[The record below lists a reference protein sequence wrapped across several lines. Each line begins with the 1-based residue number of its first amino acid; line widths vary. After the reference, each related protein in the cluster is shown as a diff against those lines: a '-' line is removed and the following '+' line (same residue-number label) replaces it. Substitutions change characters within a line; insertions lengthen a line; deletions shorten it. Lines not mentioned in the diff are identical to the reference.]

1 VENEHVQA
9 RQVVALLRLLAS
21 TALAMT
27 LAMVS
32 VSAGAASAKG
42 GNPLERYVADLNT
55 WSADFRQI
63 VVDSSARKIS
73 DSQGRLII
81 VRPGKFRWESAPE
94 GAEPGAQLLVADGRS
109 LWFMDRDLQQATVRP
124 LDQALPQSPALL
136 LAGGTDL
143 STAFEQRG
151 PARRDGLDW
160 VDVMPRD
167 PRSDF
172 REASFAFKDGQLARM
187 VVTDK
192 LGQRSELRFTGVQKN
207 RSVDPALVAFEL
219 PAGVDL
225 IGAPAP
231 SR

>member
-1 VENEHVQA
+1 M
-9 RQVVALLRLLAS
+9 RIDRLLAGF
-21 TALAMT
+21 ALAM
-27 LAMVS
+27 AMALPPIS
-32 VSAGAASAKG
+32 ASAAPAQG
-42 GNPLERYVADLNT
+42 GNPLERYVADLKT

-63 VVDSSARKIS
+63 VVDSNARKIS
-73 DSQGRLII
+73 DSQGRLVI
-81 VRPGKFRWESAPE
+81 VRPGKFRWESTPD
-94 GAEPGAQLLVADGRS
+94 GAESGAQLLIADGRS

-143 STAFEQRG
+143 SAAFEQHVSG
-151 PARRDGLDW
+151 RRDGLDW
-160 VDVMPRD
+160 VDVTPRD
-167 PRSDF
+167 ARSDF

-192 LGQRSELRFTGVQKN
+192 LGQRSELRFTGVKKN
-207 RSVDPALVAFEL
+207 GDVDPAQVTFKL

-231 SR
+231 AH

>member
-1 VENEHVQA
+1 METDRVQRSHGGA
-9 RQVVALLRLLAS
+9 LAS
-21 TALAMT
+21 FFAGSALAMVMA
-27 LAMVS
+27 LLP
-32 VSAGAASAKG
+32 VSAGAAQG
-42 GNPLERYVADLNT
+42 GNPLERYVADLKT

-63 VVDSSARKIS
+63 VVDSNARKVS
-73 DSQGRLII
+73 DSQGRLVI

-143 STAFEQRG
+143 STAFDQSVPG
-151 PARRDGLDW
+151 RRDGLDW
-160 VDVMPRD
+160 VDVTPRD
-167 PRSDF
+167 VRSDF
-172 REASFAFKDGQLARM
+172 RQASFAFKDGQLARM

-192 LGQRSELRFTGVQKN
+192 LGQRSELRFTGVKKN
-207 RSVDPALVAFEL
+207 GSVDPGLVAFQL

-231 SR
+231 PR